1 MHDGT
6 KQHCSYLEDRSK
18 NLLVQALFGGLTE
31 SLPSSARQPCPPAP
45 PCREVGELA
54 ASAASAN
61 EREKHIKAHLRRL
74 QRREQK
80 ARSRA
85 RASWDK
91 MITFGVMVMAMQKRV
106 DFTWVPKL
114 TSRFQQTVEP
124 EQVEDA
130 ITEKFMELSAE
141 ELQRLLEPGDK
152 RKSSQPLNQAH
163 AFAIQY
169 DVWHWVDDRNRNVG
183 VAPSVAE
190 VIHQRNLLL
199 SEMQSHACGE
209 FTTTTYSTEKAASY
223 KWVANWKHDWNLAF
237 GKASEH
243 EVLPTDNM
251 RTKAFNENPIARQER
266 RRFIL
271 FKYLFHA
278 SDKATTFR

>member
-1 MHDGT
+1 M
-6 KQHCSYLEDRSK
+6 
-18 NLLVQALFGGLTE
+18 
-31 SLPSSARQPCPPAP
+31 
-45 PCREVGELA
+45 GELA

-61 EREKHIKAHLRRL
+61 EREKHIRAHLKRL

-80 ARSRA
+80 ARSRE

-91 MITFGVMVMAMQKRV
+91 MITFGVMVMAMQKRA

-130 ITEKFMELSAE
+130 IFEKFMELSDD
-141 ELQRLLEPGDK
+141 ELQRLLVPGDRRCSK
-152 RKSSQPLNQAH
+152 QPLNQAH
-163 AFAIQY
+163 AFALQY
-169 DVWHWVDDRNRNVG
+169 NVWHWVDDRNRNVG

-190 VIHQRNLLL
+190 VIHQRNFVI

-209 FTTTTYSTEKAASY
+209 FTTATYSTEKAASY
-223 KWVANWKHDWNLAF
+223 KWVAKWKDDWNLGF

-243 EVLPTDNM
+243 EVLPTDTM
-251 RTKAFNENPIARQER
+251 RTKAFNEHPIARQER

-271 FKYLFHA
+271 FEYLFRA
-278 SDKATTFR
+278 SDKVPTFR